1 MAKLGVTAI
10 NMYCDMIK
18 ESFNPILAE
27 LNSREYDIKEEVETM
42 VKKDVGIYDLYVK
55 HARLKLEI
63 KEIERKLKGWEVS
76 NHTPMGWL
84 NPIDERVEVIM
95 RKQRNGL
102 RKEVEKELNDL
113 IYAVKLSGL
122 DSDTKS
128 VFEKLPKIVES
139 LAKKVN
145 KLPPPNVKKLLK

>member
-18 ESFNPILAE
+18 ESFGPILAE
-27 LNSREYDIKEEVETM
+27 LNSREHSVKEEIETM

-55 HARLKLEI
+55 QARLKLEI

-84 NPIDERVEVIM
+84 NPVEERVEVIM

-102 RKEVEKELNDL
+102 RKEIEKELTDL

-122 DSDTKS
+122 DSDTKA
-128 VFEKLPKIVES
+128 VFEKLPKIVEGF
-139 LAKKVN
+139 AKKVN